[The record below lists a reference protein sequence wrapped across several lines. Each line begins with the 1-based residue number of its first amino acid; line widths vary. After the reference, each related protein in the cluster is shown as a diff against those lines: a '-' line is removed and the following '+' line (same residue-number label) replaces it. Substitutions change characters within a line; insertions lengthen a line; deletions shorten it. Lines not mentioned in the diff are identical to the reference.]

1 MGTKSFSYD
10 ELMSGKIVRARLEAL
25 ANAGKL
31 NEETLARIGHV
42 GRFYQRISRACPN
55 PNLKISDVLTGDE
68 LQEFWNETA
77 DEGARIGRCPL
88 TRMTPRATV
97 SLVAPRAF
105 QLQRRSRNSKPE
117 CPF

>member
-10 ELMSGKIVRARLEAL
+10 ELMSGKIVRKKLEAL

-31 NEETLARIGHV
+31 NDETLARIGHV

-55 PNLKISDVLTGDE
+55 PSLKISDVLTGDE

-88 TRMTPRATV
+88 
-97 SLVAPRAF
+97 SH
-105 QLQRRSRNSKPE
+105 
-117 CPF
+117 